1 MKLAEARGIPGSE
14 LTPRLYEILDPDALE
29 RLVASMSDDDGKVV
43 FSYEDYRVT
52 VLSSGE
58 ITIQERARP

>member
-43 FSYEDYRVT
+43 FSYEE
-52 VLSSGE
+52 LPGHS
-58 ITIQERARP
+58 P